1 MYNEMPSFT
10 DRQSPIQTVWCPE
23 VGRFMCNYKYDI
35 WKPFAIRF
43 VLFISYSCWLP
54 KAQTAGG
61 SRACVTV
68 SCGQWFLGLLPST
81 YIETR
86 IRWAG
91 CFVSCHSN
99 GYICKAWFLSFP
111 DHVTKDIMMLAWC
124 QHLSPECFKRDKK
137 YANAC
142 EPRSTSLHTC
152 PTNFSS
158 LYMSLVMKLS
168 EDRWRYLSH
177 THTLFFWF
185 VRLLALRPL
194 LAYCASLG

>member
-1 MYNEMPSFT
+1 MKWEGNHVQWNAKLYRT
-10 DRQSPIQTVWCPE
+10 DNLLSKLHGTQKSVALCTIMSTACENRLQ
-23 VGRFMCNYKYDI
+23 YALYH
-35 WKPFAIRF
+35 
-43 VLFISYSCWLP
+43 LFHTL
-54 KAQTAGG
+54 TAGG

-68 SCGQWFLGLLPST
+68 RWGQWFLGLLPSA

-86 IRWAG
+86 IRWTG

-99 GYICKAWFLSFP
+99 GYFCRTWFLSFP

-124 QHLSPECFKRDKK
+124 QHLSPGCFKRDKK

-142 EPRSTSLHTC
+142 EAGSTSLHTC

-158 LYMSLVMKLS
+158 LYRFLVMKLS

-177 THTLFFWF
+177 THTHLVKSSLNW
-185 VRLLALRPL
+185 VRNSRHIRLDRIL
-194 LAYCASLG
+194 